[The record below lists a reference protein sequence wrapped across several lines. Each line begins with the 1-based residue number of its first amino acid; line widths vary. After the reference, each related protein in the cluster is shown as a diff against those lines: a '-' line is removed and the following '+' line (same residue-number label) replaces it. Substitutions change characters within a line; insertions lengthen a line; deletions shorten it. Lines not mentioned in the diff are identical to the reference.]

1 MCKMIALVGAMASG
15 KDTLFR
21 NVCALTSKAT
31 PLISTTSRPMRNGEK
46 EGREYNF
53 VSKEEMNKMLNED
66 KFVEVRAYNVA
77 TLETWYY
84 GLEKDSIDLN
94 SNNTYIVIVDIEG
107 LKKIKKYLS
116 ENGLRDN
123 LVSVFV
129 DCSAHIRM
137 QRALSREGKM
147 TDEQIKEICRRN
159 ISDMDFVVKYKNECL
174 IKLKNETYKDSDYN
188 EEFLVNLINAIS
200 EK

>member
-1 MCKMIALVGAMASG
+1 MCKVIALVGAMASG

-53 VSKEEMNKMLNED
+53 VSKEEMNKMLNDD

-84 GLEKDSIDLN
+84 GLEKDIIDLN

-116 ENGLRDN
+116 DNGLRDN
-123 LVSVFV
+123 LVSVFI

-137 QRALSREGKM
+137 KRALSREGKM
-147 TDEQIKEICRRN
+147 TDEQIKEVCRRN
-159 ISDMDFVVKYKNECL
+159 LSDMDFVVKYKNECL
-174 IKLKNETYKDSDYN
+174 INLKNETLKDLDYN
-188 EEFLVNLINAIS
+188 EEFLVSLINAIS

>member
-1 MCKMIALVGAMASG
+1 MCKVIALVGASSSG

-21 NVCALTSKAT
+21 NVCALTSKVT

-84 GLEKDSIDLN
+84 GLEKDSIDLE

-147 TDEQIKEICRRN
+147 TDEQIKEVCRRN

-174 IKLKNETYKDSDYN
+174 INLKNETYKDSDYN
-188 EEFLVNLINAIS
+188 EEFLVNLINAIH

>member
-1 MCKMIALVGAMASG
+1 MCKVIALVGAMASG

-21 NVCALTSKAT
+21 NVCALTSKVT

-116 ENGLRDN
+116 DNGLRDN

-147 TDEQIKEICRRN
+147 TDEQVKEVCRRN

-188 EEFLVNLINAIS
+188 EEFLVNLINAIH